1 MFESPHFFSKFEYY
15 AIRKSFTAILCRSG
29 YLNVTCLFRRMKE
42 RGGKKNEKEGG
53 GKKRKKVGGGKKK
66 EKEGG
71 GKKKKK
77 KKEGRGKKKRIEEGG
92 NEKKKKKETVE
103 WKEGV
108 REDLVIAVVIVAAF
122 EILN

>member
-15 AIRKSFTAILCRSG
+15 AIRKSFPAILCRSG

-42 RGGKKNEKEGG
+42 RGGKK
-53 GKKRKKVGGGKKK
+53 K

-71 GKKKKK
+71 GKKKK

-108 REDLVIAVVIVAAF
+108 TEDLVIAVVIVAAF

>member
-15 AIRKSFTAILCRSG
+15 AIRKSFPAILCRSG

-53 GKKRKKVGGGKKK
+53 GKKRKKVGGGQKK

-71 GKKKKK
+71 GKKK

-108 REDLVIAVVIVAAF
+108 TEDLVIAVVIGAAF

>member
-77 KKEGRGKKKRIEEGG
+77 KEGRGKKKRIEEGG

-108 REDLVIAVVIVAAF
+108 TEDLVICGGDCGGF
-122 EILN
+122 

>member
-15 AIRKSFTAILCRSG
+15 AIRKSFTAILCGSG

-66 EKEGG
+66 EKE
-71 GKKKKK
+71 
-77 KKEGRGKKKRIEEGG
+77 
-92 NEKKKKKETVE
+92 TVE

-108 REDLVIAVVIVAAF
+108 TEDLVIAVVIVAAF

>member
-1 MFESPHFFSKFEYY
+1 MFESPHFLSKFEYY

-77 KKEGRGKKKRIEEGG
+77 KEGRGKKKRIEEGG

-108 REDLVIAVVIVAAF
+108 TEDLVIAVVIVVAF
-122 EILN
+122 EILS

>member
-53 GKKRKKVGGGKKK
+53 GKKRKKEGRGKKK
-66 EKEGG
+66 EKERG
-71 GKKKKK
+71 
-77 KKEGRGKKKRIEEGG
+77 GKKKRIEEGG

-108 REDLVIAVVIVAAF
+108 TEDLVIAVVIVAAF

>member
-15 AIRKSFTAILCRSG
+15 AIRKSFPAILCRSG

-77 KKEGRGKKKRIEEGG
+77 KEGRGKKKRIEEGG

-108 REDLVIAVVIVAAF
+108 TEDLVIAVVIGAAF

>member
-53 GKKRKKVGGGKKK
+53 GKK
-66 EKEGG
+66 
-71 GKKKKK
+71 KK

-108 REDLVIAVVIVAAF
+108 TEDLVIAVVIVAAF

>member
-29 YLNVTCLFRRMKE
+29 YLNVTCLFRRMKK

-66 EKEGG
+66 EKERGG
-71 GKKKKK
+71 KKKK

-108 REDLVIAVVIVAAF
+108 TEDLVIAVMIVAAF